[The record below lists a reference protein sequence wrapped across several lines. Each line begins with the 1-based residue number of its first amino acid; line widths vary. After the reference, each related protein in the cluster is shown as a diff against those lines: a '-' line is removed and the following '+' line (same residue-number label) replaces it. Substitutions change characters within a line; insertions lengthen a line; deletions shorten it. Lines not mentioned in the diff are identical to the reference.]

1 MRWIDVLTGFIL
13 CLKSTSVEID
23 VFLDQVVQEHM
34 IMKGD
39 DGLPN
44 KNEFV
49 DNLLDLSSLIKISKH
64 SYWSLSLSLSLS
76 LSIYIYNMRHT
87 CSHTI

>member
-1 MRWIDVLTGFIL
+1 
-13 CLKSTSVEID
+13 
-23 VFLDQVVQEHM
+23 M

-76 LSIYIYNMRHT
+76 LSHARARTQTSTNKEKNEHMLDTHI
-87 CSHTI
+87 

>member
-1 MRWIDVLTGFIL
+1 
-13 CLKSTSVEID
+13 
-23 VFLDQVVQEHM
+23 M

-64 SYWSLSLSLSLS
+64 SYWSLSLSLSLMHVHAHKQAQTKRKM
-76 LSIYIYNMRHT
+76 SICSTHT
-87 CSHTI
+87 FKV

>member
-1 MRWIDVLTGFIL
+1 
-13 CLKSTSVEID
+13 
-23 VFLDQVVQEHM
+23 M

-49 DNLLDLSSLIKISKH
+49 DNLLDLSSLIQISKH

-76 LSIYIYNMRHT
+76 HARARTQTSTNKEKNEHMLDTHI
-87 CSHTI
+87 

>member
-1 MRWIDVLTGFIL
+1 
-13 CLKSTSVEID
+13 
-23 VFLDQVVQEHM
+23 M

-64 SYWSLSLSLSLS
+64 SYWSLSLSLSHARARTQTSTNKEKNEHMLDTH
-76 LSIYIYNMRHT
+76 I
-87 CSHTI
+87 

>member
-1 MRWIDVLTGFIL
+1 
-13 CLKSTSVEID
+13 
-23 VFLDQVVQEHM
+23 M

-64 SYWSLSLSLSLS
+64 SYWSLSLSLSHA
-76 LSIYIYNMRHT
+76 RARTHT
-87 CSHTI
+87 STNKEKNEHMLDTHI